1 MAIPSS
7 LRVRIISSKNPCS
20 FPAMIAAEMGH
31 TFEVEGFPRGH
42 MSKGKQSTKELWE
55 SNLLPFMGEN
65 AHLQVERTTKIT

>member
-1 MAIPSS
+1 M
-7 LRVRIISSKNPCS
+7 
-20 FPAMIAAEMGH
+20 MAAEMGH

-65 AHLQVERTTKIT
+65 PRTPSSGKDNKNNRKSLISIG